1 MIVFDAIFGV
11 YEFIVMSFGYLIA
24 MWVIIGSVIL
34 PFWYVYYLY
43 KNRKNKK
50 EFLNALFSGLA
61 LIFFLAIYFFIN
73 KV

>member
-1 MIVFDAIFGV
+1 MIIIEAIFGV
-11 YEFIVMSFGYLIA
+11 YEFIVMSFGWFFAI
-24 MWVIIGSVIL
+24 WVTIGSVIL

-50 EFLNALFSGLA
+50 EFLNALFSGVA
-61 LIFFLAIYFFIN
+61 LIFFVTVYFFIN

>member
-1 MIVFDAIFGV
+1 MIIIEAIFGV
-11 YEFIVMSFGYLIA
+11 YEFIVIIFVWFIGILVTIGY
-24 MWVIIGSVIL
+24 VIL

-50 EFLNALFSGLA
+50 EFLNALFSGVV
-61 LIFFLAIYFFIN
+61 LIFFVTVYFFIN

>member
-1 MIVFDAIFGV
+1 MIVFDAIFSV
-11 YEFIVMSFGYLIA
+11 YEFIVMSFGYLIGI
-24 MWVIIGSVIL
+24 WVIIGFVIL
-34 PFWYVYYLY
+34 PFWYLYYLY

>member
-1 MIVFDAIFGV
+1 MIVFDAIFSF
-11 YEFIVMSFGYLIA
+11 YEFIVMKFGYLIA
-24 MWVIIGSVIL
+24 IWVIIGSVIL